1 MSKQAPLLS
10 LALGV
15 ALAASAAATN
25 VSGTISTNT
34 EWTAAGSPYVA
45 ASGFSVGSGVTLTID
60 PGVTVEL
67 GAGQSVYVSGTLTAV
82 GSGASPILFTSIS
95 GTSPGSWGTL
105 TLYNGSS
112 AHLSYVTVSYAA
124 AGNYSNNG
132 AINVN
137 GGVGGTIN
145 FDNLTVTASG
155 CSGIFV
161 NGTSATLGLSGSTVA
176 NNAYYGLILQNGAT
190 ANVTTTAFT
199 GNSGYAISVDGSS
212 SLTGLT
218 GLSASGNGGGA
229 KNGIEYRGGTIT
241 GAQTWLP
248 GLDWFMTV
256 TPFTSATSSLT
267 IGAGA
272 TLHFA
277 AYQGMNISGSLT
289 AVGSSASPILF
300 TSIAGTAPG
309 SWGSIT
315 LNGGSSA
322 QLSYVTVSYAGQ
334 GNYSTNG
341 AINVNGGAGGTVN
354 FDNLTVTG
362 SGCSGIF
369 VNGTQSAL
377 NLSSST
383 LGGSSFYGL
392 LLQNGASA
400 NVSTTTFTNNGTFA
414 ISGDSGT
421 ALAGLTGLTATGNGG
436 GAKNFIEFRGGTIG
450 GSQTWLPGLD
460 WYVTSSPGIGAGGA
474 LTIAA
479 GTTVHFSQYQGIS
492 VSGNLTAVGSSAS
505 PIVFTSVSGTSP
517 GSWSAITFNTGSSGH
532 LSFVTVSY
540 AGSGNSWNSGA
551 LVVNGGT
558 GGTVNFD
565 NLNVTASA
573 SSGIAVNG
581 SAAAVTLGSSTVTGS
596 AYYGLALLNG
606 GAANVTGTSF
616 TNNGNYAIST
626 MAGCPVTGLTGITV
640 TGNGSGGSL
649 NGIEHRGGT
658 IGATIHELWP
668 AGLDWYLT
676 GYVGVNSGGTL
687 SLAAGVVVHVASY
700 QGFSIGGT
708 FQALGNAGSP
718 IVLVPLSSTPTPGI
732 WPGVTFNQ
740 GSSGQVSYTSLSYAG
755 FQVYWATPVFD
766 HVTVTSGP
774 SYGFNIAGPPT
785 PVINN
790 CAVSGNVYGVGASSF
805 VPMAVDARL
814 TYWGA
819 ASGPSG
825 SGPGS
830 GQLVTTSV
838 LFEPWLLAAP
848 SAPQYVAAFSQTDR
862 TFNPNIGTRMTLNFT
877 TPLAGTPTAVIRN
890 AAGAAVRTFTGS
902 GAGASFAWDGT
913 SDAGVQQPAGT
924 YSYQIDSTA
933 SSGQV
938 ASSAHGSV
946 IIDTGRQLAING
958 LAVAPLYFSP
968 NGDGVQDTALLTGT
982 VTFDDGWTLRIKN
995 GGGTVIRSVAGSGSV
1010 ISFSWNGLDGN
1021 GALAP
1026 DGVYALEVT
1035 AIAGTSTV
1043 VTAVT
1048 VTLDNTPPAVSLTS
1062 PAAGQLLSNVHQSSS
1077 PVITVTGSVSDL
1089 NLASWAVE
1097 YSAPSSPGTWNQI
1110 QSGTTAVSGT
1120 LASWNTLALA
1130 NGSYTLRLRATDL
1143 AGNVSLQTAAVVI
1156 GNFSVSQ
1163 GSLVVSAV
1171 NNVPVT
1177 YTSLLPF
1184 ALTETLQLKNAAG
1197 AVVRTLVNGVA
1208 RGAGTYPDTW
1218 NGRDDHGNLLPD
1230 GPYFYVATAA
1240 DGSGT
1245 MTWDLSNQYLNN
1257 YVSEYGITAHPYD
1270 PFNNSPMLISYS
1282 FSAPGM
1288 VTIAVGPTVNIADN
1302 CSPPQ
1307 YCVVRLRYEEAGA
1320 HTIYWAGV
1328 DATGAFLPGI
1338 RGIAAISERSAFAQ
1352 NAVVL
1357 YGSKP
1362 NPIVMNVSPAI
1373 FGPAVG
1379 TQAVSFNLGTY
1390 QGQPATVTVT
1400 FLNQSSLSVL
1410 RTITRSGVASGPVTI
1425 PWDGRADNGML
1436 VAPGFYTVTVTVTDA
1451 IGNQVSGQMLTT
1463 IQY

>member
-1 MSKQAPLLS
+1 MTKQAPLLS
-10 LALGV
+10 LALGL
-15 ALAASAAATN
+15 AMAASAAATN
-25 VSGTISTNT
+25 VGGTISTNT

-45 ASGFSVGSGVTLTID
+45 ASGFSVASGVTLTID

-82 GSGASPILFTSIS
+82 GSSASPIVFTSIS

-124 AGNYSNNG
+124 AGNYSTNG
-132 AINVN
+132 AIDVD
-137 GGVGGTIN
+137 GGAGGTIN
-145 FDNLTVTASG
+145 FDHLTVTASG
-155 CSGIFV
+155 CSGIMV
-161 NGTSATLGLSGSTVA
+161 NGSSAVLGLSGSTVA
-176 NNAYYGLILQNGAT
+176 GGAYYGLILLNGAT
-190 ANVTTTAFT
+190 ANVTTTSFT
-199 GNSGYAISVDGSS
+199 GNSGYAISVDGGNV
-212 SLTGLT
+212 LTGLT
-218 GLSASGNGGGA
+218 GLVASGNGGGA
-229 KNGIEYRGGTIT
+229 KNGIEHRGGTIT
-241 GAQTWLP
+241 GVQTWLP
-248 GLDWFMTV
+248 GLDWFV
-256 TPFTSATSSLT
+256 TATPYTSATSALT
-267 IGAGA
+267 IAAGA

-289 AVGSSASPILF
+289 AVGSSASPIVL
-300 TSIAGTAPG
+300 TSTSGTSPG

-315 LNGGSSA
+315 LNSGSSA
-322 QLSYVTVSYAGQ
+322 HLSYVTVSYAGQ
-334 GNYSTNG
+334 GNYPTNG
-341 AINVNGGAGGTVN
+341 AINVNGGAGGTIN

-369 VNGTQSAL
+369 VNGTHSAL
-377 NLSSST
+377 SLGSST
-383 LGGSSFYGL
+383 LAGSSFYGL
-392 LLQNGASA
+392 MLQNGASA
-400 NVSTTTFTNNGTFA
+400 NVSATAFTNNGTYA
-414 ISGDSGT
+414 ISGDAGT
-421 ALAGLTGLTATGNGG
+421 SLAGLTGLTATGNGG
-436 GAKNFIEFRGGTIG
+436 GAKNGIELRGGTVT

-479 GTTVHFSQYQGIS
+479 GTTVRFSPYQGIS

-517 GSWSAITFNTGSSGH
+517 GGWAAITFNTGSSGH

-540 AGSGNSWNSGA
+540 GGQGSSWNSGA
-551 LVVNGGT
+551 VVVNGGA
-558 GGTVNFD
+558 GGTVNLD
-565 NLNVTASA
+565 NLNVTGSA

-581 SAAAVTLGSSTVTGS
+581 SAAAVTLGSSTVSGS
-596 AYYGLALLNG
+596 AYYGLVLLNG
-606 GAANVTGTSF
+606 GGANVTGTSF
-616 TNNGNYAIST
+616 ANNANYAIST
-626 MAGCPVTGLTGITV
+626 TAGCAISGLSGLTV
-640 TGNGSGGSL
+640 TGNGSGGSR

-658 IGATIHELWP
+658 IGATVHELWP

-676 GYVGVNSGGTL
+676 SGVGVNAGGSL
-687 SLAAGVVVHVASY
+687 SLAAGVVVHVASS

-708 FQALGNAGSP
+708 LQALGSAGSP
-718 IVLVPLSSTPTPGI
+718 IVLVPLSTTPTPGI
-732 WPGVTFNQ
+732 WSGVTFNQ

-755 FQVYWATPVFD
+755 FQISWATPVFD
-766 HVTVTSGP
+766 HVTVTSASG
-774 SYGFNIAGPPT
+774 YGFNVAGPPT

-790 CAVSGNVYGVGASSF
+790 CAVSGNVYGVGANSST
-805 VPMAVDARL
+805 PVDARL

-819 ASGPSG
+819 SSGPSG

-848 SAPQYVAAFSQTDR
+848 SAPQYVGSFSQTDR

-877 TPLAGTPTAVIRN
+877 TPLPGTPTAVIRN
-890 AAGAAVRTFTGS
+890 AAGATVRTFTGA

-913 SDAGVQQPAGT
+913 NDAGVQQPAGT
-924 YSYQIDSTA
+924 YGYQIDSTA

-938 ASSAHGSV
+938 ASSVHGSA
-946 IIDTGRQLAING
+946 ILDTGRLLAING
-958 LAVAPLYFSP
+958 LAAAPLYFSP
-968 NGDGVQDTALLTGT
+968 NGDGVQDTALLTGS

-995 GGGTVIRSVAGSGSV
+995 GGGTVVRTVAGSGSA

-1021 GALAP
+1021 GVMAP

-1035 AIAGTSTV
+1035 AIAGTSTAV
-1043 VTAVT
+1043 AAVT
-1048 VTLDNTPPAVSLTS
+1048 VTLDNTPPAISLTS
-1062 PAAGQLLSNVHQSSS
+1062 PAAGQLLSNVHQSST
-1077 PVITVTGSVSDL
+1077 PVITVTGSASDL
-1089 NLASWAVE
+1089 NLASWVVE
-1097 YSAPSSPGTWNQI
+1097 YSAPSSPGTWNAI

-1208 RGAGTYPDTW
+1208 RGAGSYADTW
-1218 NGRDDHGNLLPD
+1218 NGRDDRGNLLPD

-1257 YVSEYGITAHPYD
+1257 YVSEYGITAQPYD
-1270 PFNNSPMLISYS
+1270 PFNNSPLQISYS

-1307 YCVVRLRYEEAGA
+1307 YCLVRLRYEEAGP

-1328 DATGAFLPGI
+1328 DGTGAFLPGI

-1362 NPIVMNVSPAI
+1362 NLTLMKVTPAI

-1379 TQAVSFNLGTY
+1379 TQAVSFTLGTY
-1390 QGQPATVTVT
+1390 QGQPSSVTVT

-1410 RTITRSGVASGPVTI
+1410 RTITQSGVSSGAVTVT
-1425 PWDGRADNGML
+1425 WDGRADNGML
-1436 VAPGFYTVTVTVTDA
+1436 VAPGFYTVTATVTDA
-1451 IGNQVSGQMLTT
+1451 IGNQVSGQILTT